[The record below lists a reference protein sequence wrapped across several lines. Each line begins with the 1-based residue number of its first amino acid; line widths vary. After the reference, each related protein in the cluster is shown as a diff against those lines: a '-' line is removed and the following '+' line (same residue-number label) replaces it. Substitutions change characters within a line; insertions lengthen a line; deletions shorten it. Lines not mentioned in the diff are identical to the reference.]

1 MQSAPSVPAVPA
13 YFTVHAAGS
22 ACSACGSTAAPAR
35 PRAAQAVFFAALAGL
50 VVFLALVP
58 ALGFALF
65 MVSPIVA
72 VAGLGISPLARAA
85 FPRPTCPD
93 CGRHRA

>member
-1 MQSAPSVPAVPA
+1 MQSTSLAPAFSVA
-13 YFTVHAAGS
+13 HAEEARC
-22 ACSACGSTAAPAR
+22 AACGSTAAPAR
-35 PRAAQAVFFAALAGL
+35 PRAAQAVFFGALAGL

-93 CGRHRA
+93 CGRHR

>member
-1 MQSAPSVPAVPA
+1 MQSTSLAPAFPLTRAEGTRCA
-13 YFTVHAAGS
+13 
-22 ACSACGSTAAPAR
+22 ACGSTAAPDR
-35 PRAAQAVFFAALAGL
+35 PRAAQAVFFAALVGL
-50 VVFLALVP
+50 VAFLALVP

-65 MVSPIVA
+65 MVSPVVA

-93 CGRHRA
+93 CGRHRH